1 MIWGDELLSFLA
13 KALDAA
19 IQPACLPITSRINTL
34 VEDSAID
41 STSRAAS
48 KVEVAIYFAAD
59 PNPGQQSV
67 KTKSLSTVFGIAIQ
81 VRG

>member
-1 MIWGDELLSFLA
+1 
-13 KALDAA
+13 
-19 IQPACLPITSRINTL
+19 L